1 MKTTY
6 KYIYTIITLIE
17 SHQKVYSIIDKDGE
31 LSYRQL
37 KNRIINKYNEK
48 PDSIER
54 VECMVYDV

>member
-1 MKTTY
+1 MKST
-6 KYIYTIITLIE
+6 KYIYTIIALRGNQQV
-17 SHQKVYSIIDKDGE
+17 SYNIIDKDGD

-37 KNRIINKYNEK
+37 KNRIMSKYNHL